1 MMQVS
6 RDSDWWYAV
15 GCIACILIF
24 IIFGSMCARE
34 LKEKDAEIKRLE
46 DENLELAMGLKQAE
60 DDMFE
65 IALELQLT
73 NETLADTAEKLANA
87 NVDMLEY
94 EYMGEY
100 TITAYCCE
108 KYPHICGGGNT
119 ASGHA
124 PIPNLT
130 CAVSD
135 LKKYPIGTVLFIEGI
150 GIRVVQDTGGFGSTK
165 MDVAVKTHKEASS
178 WKNTKHKVW
187 IVKER

>member
-1 MMQVS
+1 MQQ
-6 RDSDWWYAV
+6 DKDWCLGIIAIMWILALL
-15 GCIACILIF
+15 CIG
-24 IIFGSMCARE
+24 IIFVNEIRDKNE
-34 LKEKDAEIKRLE
+34 EIKRLKE
-46 DENLELAMGLKQAE
+46 ENIDLTISLKQAE
-60 DDMFE
+60 DDIYE
-65 IALELQLT
+65 IALELQRT
-73 NETLADTAEKLANA
+73 NETLADTAYKLANA
-87 NVDMLEY
+87 EADILEY
-94 EYMGEY
+94 EYIGEY

-135 LKKYPIGTVLFIEGI
+135 LNKYPIGTVLFIEGI

-178 WKNTKHKVW
+178 WKNEKRKVW
-187 IVKER
+187 IVKEK